1 MIEYKGYTGVF
12 EFDTELELF
21 SGFVVDLRDQIYF
34 EGESVEQLK
43 ASMRR
48 AIDHYLEV
56 CAARGEEPEKPFS
69 GKLNVRLGTD
79 LHRAVAVAAAA
90 RGESINSW
98 LIHVVSSAADQDPK
112 VIPLTRRETRGGG
125 TSGGKT
131 PSSRKRSTR
140 KAAGAPKS

>member
-43 ASMRR
+43 ASMHR

-56 CAARGEEPEKPFS
+56 CVARGEEPEKPFS
-69 GKLNVRLGTD
+69 GKLHVRLGTD

-90 RGESINSW
+90 RGESKNSW

-112 VIPLTRRETRGGG
+112 VIPLTRHQTRGGKR
-125 TSGGKT
+125 SPGKT
-131 PSSRKRSTR
+131 PSPRKRSAR
-140 KAAGAPKS
+140 KAAGAPKE

>member
-21 SGFVVDLRDQIYF
+21 SGFVVDLRDQIHF

-43 ASMRR
+43 ASMHR

-56 CAARGEEPEKPFS
+56 CTARGEEPERPFS

-112 VIPLTRRETRGGG
+112 VIPLTRRETRGGK
-125 TSGGKT
+125 TSPVKV
-131 PSSRKRSTR
+131 PSPRKRSAR
-140 KAAGAPKS
+140 KATGASKK

>member
-34 EGESVEQLK
+34 EGESVEQLR
-43 ASMRR
+43 ASMHR
-48 AIDHYLEV
+48 AVDHYLDV
-56 CAARGEEPEKPFS
+56 CAARGEDPEKPFS

-98 LIHVVSSAADQDPK
+98 LIHVVSSAAGQEPK
-112 VIPLTRRETRGGG
+112 VIPLTRRETRGGKAAP
-125 TSGGKT
+125 TEPS
-131 PSSRKRSTR
+131 SSRKRSAR
-140 KAAGAPKS
+140 KAAGSAKS

>member
-34 EGESVEQLK
+34 EGESVGELK
-43 ASMRR
+43 ASMQR
-48 AIDHYLEV
+48 AVDHYLEV

-98 LIHVVSSAADQDPK
+98 LIHVVSSAADQEPE
-112 VIPLTRRETRGGG
+112 VIPLTPRERR
-125 TSGGKT
+125 GGKT
-131 PSSRKRSTR
+131 LPANRSSSKKRSSR
-140 KAAGAPKS
+140 KAAGASNS